1 MESTRETNTKLYDLE
16 DRTFVFARDVRRAMN
31 RVPKTLINQNDIQQV
46 IRSSGC
52 IGANYREANES
63 LSKKD
68 FLMRIKIAKKEAK
81 ETIYWLNLLASNETK
96 PIQELV
102 KLIDEA
108 TQLMKILG
116 SITTKV

>member
-1 MESTRETNTKLYDLE
+1 
-16 DRTFVFARDVRRAMN
+16 
-31 RVPKTLINQNDIQQV
+31 
-46 IRSSGC
+46 
-52 IGANYREANES
+52 
-63 LSKKD
+63 
-68 FLMRIKIAKKEAK
+68 MRIKIAKKEAK